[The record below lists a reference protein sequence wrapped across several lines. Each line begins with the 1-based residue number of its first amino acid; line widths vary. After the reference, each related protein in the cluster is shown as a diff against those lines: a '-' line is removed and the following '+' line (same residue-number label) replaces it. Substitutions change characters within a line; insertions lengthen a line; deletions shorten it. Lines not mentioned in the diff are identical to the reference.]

1 MSCFCLVVD
10 VVVEIFVV
18 AVRRV
23 EGRDG
28 VVHEDTVLH
37 DQRRGH
43 GLGVLVKQ
51 AVMPHAQAHDDV
63 QLRALSVEQLRL

>member
-10 VVVEIFVV
+10 GVVEVFVV
-18 AVRRV
+18 AVCRV
-23 EGRDG
+23 EGGDG
-28 VVHEDTVLH
+28 VVHKDAVLH

-51 AVMPHAQAHDDV
+51 
-63 QLRALSVEQLRL
+63 